1 MNRET
6 QSAVLILLAIHLAS
20 KVAEFA
26 PLERA
31 RAKVKRAVETVN
43 RTVEKRAVD
52 PAKQSGARVYDV
64 LHDDSNHQQDLPG
77 SQLTREAV
85 LAIAKNAGF
94 ADPKLAAAIAL
105 AESGGVTNALARS
118 SREISVGLWQINTMI
133 HPYSASDMRNP
144 LKNAA
149 AAFKISKGG
158 TNWRPW
164 TSFNNGAYLKFRTG
178 ILK

>member
-1 MNRET
+1 MSREAQT
-6 QSAVLILLAIHLAS
+6 AVLILLGIHLLS
-20 KVAEFA
+20 KYVAPAVEQ
-26 PLERA
+26 A
-31 RAKVKRAVETVN
+31 RTRVKRAVETVN
-43 RTVEKRAVD
+43 RNVD
-52 PAKQSGARVYDV
+52 KAAEPIKQSGARVYDV
-64 LHDDSNHQQDLPG
+64 LHNDSDHQQDLPG
-77 SQLTREAV
+77 SQLTREAI

-118 SREISVGLWQINTMI
+118 SRETSVGLWQINTMV

-158 TNWRPW
+158 TDWRPW
-164 TSFNNGAYLKFRTG
+164 AAFTSGAYLKFRTG
-178 ILK
+178 VLK